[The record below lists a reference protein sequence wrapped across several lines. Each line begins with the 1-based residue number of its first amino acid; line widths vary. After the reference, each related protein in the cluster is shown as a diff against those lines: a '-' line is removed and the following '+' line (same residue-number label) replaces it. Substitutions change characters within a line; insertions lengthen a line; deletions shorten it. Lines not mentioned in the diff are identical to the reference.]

1 MILFFSLFLF
11 PLTYVYLLFEA
22 GTFIL
27 HCFRSSVF
35 FFFLSF
41 PAKGIYPACDRVHLI
56 LSFYMN
62 LRTYIGDSSL
72 SEFLRK
78 TLQCIRNETF

>member
-1 MILFFSLFLF
+1 MCTFYSKQGHLYFIVSVLLFF
-11 PLTYVYLLFEA
+11 V
-22 GTFIL
+22 
-27 HCFRSSVF
+27 V
-35 FFFLSF
+35 FFLSF

-62 LRTYIGDSSL
+62 LRIYIGDSSL